1 MKKII
6 ITLCLSLIVA
16 IALVSCGK
24 NNNNNNNNT
33 STTEKNTTE
42 ATTKNDGMITETG
55 TDTSIIDSVESAVET
70 IIDGMTTK

>member
-6 ITLCLSLIVA
+6 ITLCLSLILA

-24 NNNNNNNNT
+24 NNNNNNNT

-55 TDTSIIDSVESAVET
+55 TDTSIIDNVESAVET
-70 IIDGMTTK
+70 MIDGMTTK